1 MHTYYSYIYYVYLLL
16 LLLLWDGMGR
26 AGGGLGLDV
35 CGLCTPGMLPGC
47 AVPQPP
53 PPQPRSPSCPP
64 LHPPHIPP
72 TPPPG
77 TCLAARSIPTAPGGG
92 TSSGCPWPC
101 RMQPEQERRRGG
113 AVAGPPLG
121 PPVPPQPRLDA
132 AKVTPRRLQL
142 PGGAGH
148 RPPPG
153 PGWMGGPGGP
163 SDGRRQS
170 SSLPGVLLL
179 GRIFLFLH
187 IGPGVS
193 WPRNA

>member
-1 MHTYYSYIYYVYLLL
+1 MCIYYYYCCYGMGWDVQGVGWDWMCAGCAHPGCSRAVPCRSPPRSPVPPRAPPASLPYPPHSPPRYLP
-16 LLLLWDGMGR
+16 GCSQHPHGSGGGGPAAAAPGR
-26 AGGGLGLDV
+26 AGFSRSRNGG
-35 CGLCTPGMLPGC
+35 
-47 AVPQPP
+47 
-53 PPQPRSPSCPP
+53 
-64 LHPPHIPP
+64 
-72 TPPPG
+72 
-77 TCLAARSIPTAPGGG
+77 
-92 TSSGCPWPC
+92 
-101 RMQPEQERRRGG
+101 GG

-187 IGPGVS
+187 TGPGVS